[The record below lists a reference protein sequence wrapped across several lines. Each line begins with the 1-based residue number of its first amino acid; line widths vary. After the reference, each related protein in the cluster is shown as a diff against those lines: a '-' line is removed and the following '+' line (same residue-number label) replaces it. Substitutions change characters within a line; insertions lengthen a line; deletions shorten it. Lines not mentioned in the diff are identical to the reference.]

1 MSNPG
6 PEASII
12 RKFMQNVFQK
22 PGFFESNKN
31 FLKNHL
37 RQDNLSNNL
46 DFLETAQAYLMDR
59 VYLRNP
65 Q

>member
-1 MSNPG
+1 MSSPG

-37 RQDNLSNNL
+37 RQDNLSNNI
-46 DFLETAQAYLMDR
+46 DFLETA
-59 VYLRNP
+59 
-65 Q
+65 